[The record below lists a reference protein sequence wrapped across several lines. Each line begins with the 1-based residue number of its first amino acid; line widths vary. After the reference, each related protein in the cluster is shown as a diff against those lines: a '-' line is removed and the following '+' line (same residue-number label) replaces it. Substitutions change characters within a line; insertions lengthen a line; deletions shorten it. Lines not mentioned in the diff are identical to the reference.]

1 MKTDVTTAPAADHEQ
16 LRQAFAVFSQ
26 ASAQLSGVYRELQQQ
41 VSRLTEELAVTNGEL
56 QRELAAK
63 EALSQRLAQLLTA
76 LPGGIVVLDR
86 ADRVERVNPA
96 AVRLLGDSL
105 LGMAWQQIVHERL
118 QPTGVAGEW
127 HAGKSGVSGSRRVY
141 IESSTSKM
149 TGECIL
155 LIHDMTEAYV
165 MQEQNRRNQ
174 RLAAMGEMA
183 AGLAHQLRTPLSA
196 ALLYAG
202 HLSGE
207 TLTAAERSSFA
218 VKTVERLHHLEHLI
232 RNMLQFVKGEPV
244 PAGTVELSELLRKLE
259 RTMASQMQQR
269 HLRFMVQDDS
279 RGSSLNV
286 NREALCSVMINLL
299 ENAMQVSP
307 AGSLITLT
315 GEITADEVRL
325 TVTDE
330 GPGIDPILH
339 ERLFE
344 PFFTTR
350 TDGTGLGLAI
360 VHNVIRSM
368 QGEIQLDSAP
378 GAGSRFTVRLPRRTK
393 ETAGTAPVRLNGAEI
408 SGNKGG

>member
-1 MKTDVTTAPAADHEQ
+1 M
-16 LRQAFAVFSQ
+16 
-26 ASAQLSGVYRELQQQ
+26 
-41 VSRLTEELAVTNGEL
+41 
-56 QRELAAK
+56 
-63 EALSQRLAQLLTA
+63 
-76 LPGGIVVLDR
+76 
-86 ADRVERVNPA
+86 
-96 AVRLLGDSL
+96 
-105 LGMAWQQIVHERL
+105 HERL

-127 HAGKSGVSGSRRVY
+127 HAGKSDVSGSRRVY

-149 TGECIL
+149 TEECIL
-155 LIHDMTEAYV
+155 LIHDMTEAYI

-207 TLTAAERSSFA
+207 TLTAAERNSFA

-244 PAGTVELSELLRKLE
+244 PAGTVELSALLRKLE
-259 RTMASQMQQR
+259 RTMASQMQRR

-286 NREALCSVMINLL
+286 DREALCSVMTNLL

-315 GEITADEVRL
+315 GEITADEARL